1 MNQLAFPRTTFTIA
15 HDIATQQKKY
25 ELTVDVDGEPVA
37 EGEADH
43 RNVESLKHEK
53 VSQVAV
59 CVCQTILSHSLN
71 YSIVRVIDRCLY
83 LDTGFLKDFKVGS
96 PHGSNQLCLKLI
108 IELPFFWRIDQL
120 TKV

>member
-53 VSQVAV
+53 VSQVTV
-59 CVCQTILSHSLN
+59 CVCDKGLFHNVPILPL
-71 YSIVRVIDRCLY
+71 
-83 LDTGFLKDFKVGS
+83 
-96 PHGSNQLCLKLI
+96 
-108 IELPFFWRIDQL
+108 
-120 TKV
+120 

>member
-1 MNQLAFPRTTFTIA
+1 MNQLAFPRTTFTID

-53 VSQVAV
+53 VSQVTV
-59 CVCQTILSHSLN
+59 CVTNDSFTMFQFFHCKS
-71 YSIVRVIDRCLY
+71 DR
-83 LDTGFLKDFKVGS
+83 
-96 PHGSNQLCLKLI
+96 
-108 IELPFFWRIDQL
+108 
-120 TKV
+120 

>member
-1 MNQLAFPRTTFTIA
+1 MYQLAFPRTTFTIA

-53 VSQVAV
+53 VSQVTV
-59 CVCQTILSHSLN
+59 
-71 YSIVRVIDRCLY
+71 
-83 LDTGFLKDFKVGS
+83 
-96 PHGSNQLCLKLI
+96 
-108 IELPFFWRIDQL
+108 
-120 TKV
+120 